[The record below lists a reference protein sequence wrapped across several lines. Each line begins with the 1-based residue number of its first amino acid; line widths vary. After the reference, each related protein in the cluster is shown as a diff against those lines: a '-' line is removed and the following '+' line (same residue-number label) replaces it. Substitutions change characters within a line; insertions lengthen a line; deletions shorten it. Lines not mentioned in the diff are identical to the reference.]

1 MDTIIWYIKH
11 IMVIKMMKP
20 LSFLNGMKCTEQL
33 ISDVLFMYET
43 RAKSTYFTR
52 SRKMSFQDII
62 VFTLNFVKKSLQLE
76 LDLFCKN
83 IKGEAMSITKQSFSE
98 ARQKILPEAFIKI
111 FYQIVEWYY
120 GTVEFKTY
128 KGYRISAI
136 DGSIVELNNS
146 QRLRDAYG
154 YEKNGHTMK
163 ARALVSG
170 LYDLENEIM
179 IATKITRCKYGE
191 RKAATELIDELIRI
205 GVKNDLILFDRG
217 YPATALILKLENSG
231 IKYIMRTSTG
241 FLKVVKEAKE
251 PDQVIEIPD
260 GNKGVIKIRIIK
272 FLLDSGI
279 EETLITNV
287 FDREFSI
294 QDFKELYFKRWGVE
308 TKYNELKNRLQLE
321 NFTGDTPIAVE
332 QDFYA
337 SMYLCNM
344 AALAKA
350 DANATIKKKQKGAKL
365 KYEYK
370 VNTNILIGKLRENFI
385 GILLEKNARKRSKML
400 NTLMKEIS
408 RNVVPI
414 RPGRNFIRNKNLKSN
429 KFPLNQKRCL

>member
-1 MDTIIWYIKH
+1 MITDIA
-11 IMVIKMMKP
+11 
-20 LSFLNGMKCTEQL
+20 
-33 ISDVLFMYET
+33 FMCQS
-43 RAKSTYFTR
+43 RVKSTYFTR
-52 SRKMSFQDII
+52 IGKMSFQDII

-76 LDLFCKN
+76 LDLFFKD

-98 ARQKILPEAFIKI
+98 ARLKILPDAFIKI

-120 GTVEFKTY
+120 GTVSFKTY
-128 KGYRISAI
+128 KGYRLSAI
-136 DGSIVELNNS
+136 DGSIMELNNS
-146 QRLRDAYG
+146 QILRDAYG
-154 YEKNGHTMK
+154 YEKNVHKLT

-170 LYDLENEIM
+170 VYDLENEIM
-179 IATKITRCKYGE
+179 IAAKITRCKYGE
-191 RKAATELIDELIRI
+191 RKVAMELIDELIRI

-217 YPATALILKLENSG
+217 YPATALISKLENAG
-231 IKYIMRTSTG
+231 IKYVMRTSTV

-260 GNKGVIKIRIIK
+260 GNKGFINIRVVK
-272 FLLDSGI
+272 FLLDSGV
-279 EETLITNV
+279 EETLITNLSAQG
-287 FDREFSI
+287 FGI
-294 QDFKELYFKRWGVE
+294 QELKELYFKRWGVE

-344 AALAKA
+344 IALAKA
-350 DANATIKKKQKGAKL
+350 DANATIEKKHQGITL
-365 KYEYK
+365 KYEYQ
-370 VNTNILIGKLRENFI
+370 VNSNILIGKMRESFI
-385 GILLEKNARKRSKML
+385 GILLEKNARKRTMML
-400 NTLMKEIS
+400 NKLMRELA

-414 RPGRNFIRNKNLKSN
+414 RPGRNFLRNKNLKSN

>member
-1 MDTIIWYIKH
+1 MI
-11 IMVIKMMKP
+11 
-20 LSFLNGMKCTEQL
+20 
-33 ISDVLFMYET
+33 
-43 RAKSTYFTR
+43 
-52 SRKMSFQDII
+52 
-62 VFTLNFVKKSLQLE
+62 
-76 LDLFCKN
+76 
-83 IKGEAMSITKQSFSE
+83 
-98 ARQKILPEAFIKI
+98 
-111 FYQIVEWYY
+111 
-120 GTVEFKTY
+120 
-128 KGYRISAI
+128 
-136 DGSIVELNNS
+136 
-146 QRLRDAYG
+146 
-154 YEKNGHTMK
+154 

-170 LYDLENEIM
+170 LFDLENEIM

-217 YPATALILKLENSG
+217 YPATALFLKLENAG

-260 GNKGVIKIRIIK
+260 GNKGFIKIRVVK
-272 FLLDSGI
+272 FLLDSGV
-279 EETLITNV
+279 EETLVTNL

-321 NFTGDTPIAVE
+321 DFTGDTPIAVE

-344 AALAKA
+344 VSLAKA
-350 DANATIKKKQKGAKL
+350 DAKVSIEENHKETTL

-370 VNTNILIGKLRENFI
+370 INTNILIGKLRESFI
-385 GILLEKNARKRSKML
+385 VILLEKNPRERSKML
-400 NTLMKEIS
+400 NKLMKELAK
-408 RNVVPI
+408 NVVPI

>member
-1 MDTIIWYIKH
+1 
-11 IMVIKMMKP
+11 MVIKVKQP
-20 LSFLNGMKCTEQL
+20 ISFLSGVKCTEQL
-33 ISDVLFMYET
+33 INDVIFMYEN
-43 RAKSTYFTR
+43 RAKSIYFTR
-52 SRKMSFQDII
+52 FRKMSFQDII

-76 LDLFCKN
+76 LDLFLKN

-120 GTVEFKTY
+120 GTIEFKTY

-146 QRLRDAYG
+146 QKLRDAYG
-154 YEKNGHTMK
+154 YEKNDHKMI

-170 LYDLENEIM
+170 LFDLENEIM

-217 YPATALILKLENSG
+217 YPATALILKLENAG

-241 FLKVVKEAKE
+241 FLKVIKEAKE
-251 PDQVIEIPD
+251 PDQIIEIPD
-260 GNKGVIKIRIIK
+260 GNKGFIKIRIVK
-272 FLLDSGI
+272 FLLDSGV
-279 EETLITNV
+279 EETLITNL
-287 FDREFSI
+287 FDQEVSI
-294 QDFKELYFKRWGVE
+294 QEFKELYYKRWGVE

-344 AALAKA
+344 VSLAKA
-350 DANATIKKKQKGAKL
+350 DANASIEENHKGTTL

-370 VNTNILIGKLRENFI
+370 VNTNILIGKLRESFI
-385 GILLEKNARKRSKML
+385 VILLEKNTRKRSKML
-400 NTLMKEIS
+400 NKLMKELAK
-408 RNVVPI
+408 NVVPI

>member
-1 MDTIIWYIKH
+1 
-11 IMVIKMMKP
+11 MVMKMKKP
-20 LSFLNGMKCTEQL
+20 LMLLKAVNYTDQL
-33 ISDVLFMYET
+33 INDIIFMCEN

-52 SRKMSFQDII
+52 MGKMSFQDVI

-76 LDLFCKN
+76 LDLFFKH
-83 IKGEAMSITKQSFSE
+83 IKGETMSITKQSFSE

-120 GTVEFKTY
+120 GTIPFKTY
-128 KGYRISAI
+128 KRYRLSAI
-136 DGSIVELNNS
+136 DGSIIELNNS
-146 QRLRDAYG
+146 QILRDAYG
-154 YEKNGHTMK
+154 YEKNDHKLT

-170 LYDLENEIM
+170 VYDLENEIM
-179 IATKITRCKYGE
+179 IAAKITRCKYGE
-191 RKAATELIDELIRI
+191 RKAAMELIDELIRI
-205 GVKNDLILFDRG
+205 GVKDDLIIFDRG
-217 YPATALILKLENSG
+217 YPATTLILKLENAG

-260 GNKGVIKIRIIK
+260 GNKGFIKIRIVK
-272 FLLDSGI
+272 FLLDSGV
-279 EETLITNV
+279 EETLITNL
-287 FDREFSI
+287 FDQEFGI
-294 QDFKELYFKRWGVE
+294 QELKELYFKRWGVE
-308 TKYNELKNRLQLE
+308 TKYNELKNRLELE

-337 SMYLCNM
+337 SMYLGNM
-344 AALAKA
+344 VALAKA
-350 DANATIKKKQKGAKL
+350 DANATIEKKHIGKTL

-385 GILLEKNARKRSKML
+385 VILLEKNAGKRSKML
-400 NTLMKEIS
+400 DKLMKELS

-414 RPGRNFIRNKNLKSN
+414 RPGRNYIRNKNLKSN

>member
-1 MDTIIWYIKH
+1 
-11 IMVIKMMKP
+11 MKKSLAF
-20 LSFLNGMKCTEQL
+20 LSGVKCTEKL
-33 ISDVLFMYET
+33 INDITFMYESRT
-43 RAKSTYFTR
+43 KSTYFTR
-52 SRKMSFQDII
+52 NRKMSFQDII

-76 LDLFCKN
+76 LDLFIKN
-83 IKGEAMSITKQSFSE
+83 FKGEAMTITKQSFSE

-146 QRLRDAYG
+146 QKLRDAYG
-154 YEKNGHTMK
+154 YEKNNHKMT

-191 RKAATELIDELIRI
+191 RKAATELIDELIRM
-205 GVKNDLILFDRG
+205 GVKKDLILFDRG
-217 YPATALILKLENSG
+217 YPATALILKLENAG

-251 PDQVIEIPD
+251 PDQIIEIPD
-260 GNKGVIKIRIIK
+260 GNKGFLKIRVVK
-272 FLLDSGI
+272 FLLDSGV
-279 EETLITNV
+279 EETLITNL
-287 FDREFSI
+287 FDQEFSI
-294 QDFKELYFKRWGVE
+294 QELKVLYFKRWGVE

-344 AALAKA
+344 VALAKA
-350 DANATIKKKQKGAKL
+350 DANASIEENHKGKIF

-370 VNTNILIGKLRENFI
+370 VNTNILIGKLRESFI
-385 GILLEKNARKRSKML
+385 VILLEKNTRKRSKML
-400 NTLMKEIS
+400 DKLMKELAQNI
-408 RNVVPI
+408 VPI

-429 KFPLNQKRCL
+429 KFPLNLKRCL